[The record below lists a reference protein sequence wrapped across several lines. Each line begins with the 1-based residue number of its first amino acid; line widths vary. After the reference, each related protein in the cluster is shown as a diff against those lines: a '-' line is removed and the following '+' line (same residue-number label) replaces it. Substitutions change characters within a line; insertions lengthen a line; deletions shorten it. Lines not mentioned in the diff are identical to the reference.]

1 MHSGGDGEMC
11 IFCWVQW
18 AWIVVQR
25 GCVLW
30 VVGVGVYVRMCLQPK
45 SRVTLCFRFPW
56 ETMKGQQEK
65 QWPLSV
71 RWCSQ
76 VQFEAMALGAAPTG
90 ATAIVPAF
98 ASLASL
104 PSLPSLSSSVAQIQ
118 SPVIAAISKSS
129 TRMPW
134 SSWSRMLRRWSMTG
148 YCVDGGRDAGRWG

>member
-1 MHSGGDGEMC
+1 VHSGGDGEMC

-98 ASLASL
+98 ASL
-104 PSLPSLSSSVAQIQ
+104 PSLPPLSSSVAQIQ